1 MVSSSSDKDA
11 SRPQRWDAQ
20 DHALAPR
27 GAASERADAGVAAV
41 AQYLADMTGQLE
53 AMARAGKLE
62 LVAYLLAMA
71 RTEADAIARL
81 SPSETDRKPR

>member
-1 MVSSSSDKDA
+1 
-11 SRPQRWDAQ
+11 
-20 DHALAPR
+20 
-27 GAASERADAGVAAV
+27 VAAV